1 MFGSR
6 VHLVHLQLSRCF
18 LELRLEK
25 PLLFGVLRV
34 QLLPLEGEAVL
45 ERSTRR
51 EVRRLLAKSEKKQNR
66 VGGIRTQLNMHADF
80 IYLLVIFVVLD
91 EHVFRQTI
99 FFVKMLHQLARDWTR
114 RTERNHS
121 ARTLE
126 F

>member
-1 MFGSR
+1 MNNTIKTKAEFGLWFGSSVATFAHQGGLVFGSR

-66 VGGIRTQLNMHADF
+66 VGGIRTPSQLNMYADF
-80 IYLLVIFVVLD
+80 IY
-91 EHVFRQTI
+91 
-99 FFVKMLHQLARDWTR
+99 
-114 RTERNHS
+114 
-121 ARTLE
+121 
-126 F
+126 